1 MMALSQTLQRV
12 LQKGQGTAVRTL
24 DHLPRLAQH
33 TLAKAL
39 NYPYDY
45 PQLDPLIK
53 CMMAAQLKQGNSGFI
68 GADVQRARKA
78 FDLQMQSL
86 KNKSTFVKQVQ
97 DVRLPLNSGDLF
109 ARHYHPAPGKKR
121 PMLVF
126 YHGGGFVVGSLNS
139 HDEVC
144 RLLAVY
150 AQVQVLSIDYPLAPE
165 ASPMQLI
172 QSCEDALA
180 WVYQNKK
187 QFNILKDRISVAG
200 DSAGGNIATV
210 VAQRSADKAYAPQA
224 QLLLYP
230 TVDFKS
236 RHPSFYSYEHGLPLT
251 GSDVDWVTHH
261 YAHTHQVKLDDP
273 IISPTYAVQKN
284 LAPAF
289 IVTAGYDLLHD
300 EGQIYAY
307 KLRHHGIAVY
317 YQDYQDQSHGFA
329 NLTIVSGQ
337 AKKYLMEIS
346 KNYRKFWDR
355 QR

>member
-1 MMALSQTLQRV
+1 MMALSQTLQRM

-39 NYPYDY
+39 NYPYEY

-53 CMMAAQLKQGNSGFI
+53 CMMAAQLKQGDSGFI

-172 QSCEDALA
+172 QS
-180 WVYQNKK
+180 
-187 QFNILKDRISVAG
+187 
-200 DSAGGNIATV
+200 
-210 VAQRSADKAYAPQA
+210 
-224 QLLLYP
+224 
-230 TVDFKS
+230 
-236 RHPSFYSYEHGLPLT
+236 
-251 GSDVDWVTHH
+251 
-261 YAHTHQVKLDDP
+261 
-273 IISPTYAVQKN
+273 
-284 LAPAF
+284 
-289 IVTAGYDLLHD
+289 
-300 EGQIYAY
+300 
-307 KLRHHGIAVY
+307 
-317 YQDYQDQSHGFA
+317 
-329 NLTIVSGQ
+329 
-337 AKKYLMEIS
+337 
-346 KNYRKFWDR
+346 
-355 QR
+355 